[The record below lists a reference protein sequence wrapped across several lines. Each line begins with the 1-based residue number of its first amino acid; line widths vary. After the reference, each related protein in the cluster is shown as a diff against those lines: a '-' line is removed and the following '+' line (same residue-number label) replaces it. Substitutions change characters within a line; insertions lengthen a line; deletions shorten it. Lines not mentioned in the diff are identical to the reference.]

1 VVIQHY
7 EVQAINVG
15 LSGMRGI
22 PRGGTAFLRCQVPN
36 AVRDFVSVTSWL
48 QDGSFNIYPSKEGGK
63 NPTLTKLSLFAG
75 FWHSKNLSLSI
86 LLHSKL
92 SN

>member
-1 VVIQHY
+1 MLLSGSVCNFVGLILTMLCLFAVVIQHY

-63 NPTLTKLSLFAG
+63 KPTLTK
-75 FWHSKNLSLSI
+75 
-86 LLHSKL
+86 
-92 SN
+92 

>member
-1 VVIQHY
+1 LFTVVIQHY

-63 NPTLTKLSLFAG
+63 IPLFLKLKLTAINS
-75 FWHSKNLSLSI
+75 
-86 LLHSKL
+86 
-92 SN
+92 